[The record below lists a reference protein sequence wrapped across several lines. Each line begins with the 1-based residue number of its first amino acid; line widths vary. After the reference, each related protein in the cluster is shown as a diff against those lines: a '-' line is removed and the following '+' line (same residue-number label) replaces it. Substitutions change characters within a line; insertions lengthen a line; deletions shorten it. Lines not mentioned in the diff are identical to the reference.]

1 MTNSHD
7 DDVKSENIK
16 RLLLRCGVSD
26 KTQGFGF
33 LANAVLLS
41 LTERRRKISDIY
53 SEIGDAIG
61 YPETKVHHYVDYS
74 IDHARKLCDTINQ
87 ILGTKYA
94 SFQLKNKLVVSLLTM
109 CYYRL
114 YPSDI

>member
-33 LANAVLLS
+33 LVKAVLLS

-87 ILGTKYA
+87 ILGTEYA
-94 SFQLKNKLVVSLLTM
+94 PFRLKNKLVVSLLTM
-109 CYYRL
+109 CYEKL
-114 YPSDI
+114 YDR